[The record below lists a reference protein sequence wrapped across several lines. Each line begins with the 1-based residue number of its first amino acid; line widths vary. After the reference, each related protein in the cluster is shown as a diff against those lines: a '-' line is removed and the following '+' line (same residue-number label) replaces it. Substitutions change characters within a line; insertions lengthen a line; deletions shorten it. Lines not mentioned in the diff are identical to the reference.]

1 MKGFSFAAALAATVV
16 IPTGCS
22 TMFDRGGGT
31 PIARHHEGVYPG
43 VRSWPA
49 SAGEFLTRPVGN
61 GDFTHFG
68 VLALPFVAA
77 DRGLSA
83 GIDSTMLPAD
93 GVRFLTRPGEEPANP
108 PVH

>member
-1 MKGFSFAAALAATVV
+1 MKGFTFAAALAAPVV
-16 IPTGCS
+16 ITTGCS

-43 VRSWPA
+43 VRSGPA
-49 SAGEFLTRPVGN
+49 YAGEFLTRPVGN
-61 GDFTHFG
+61 GDLTHFG

-77 DRGLSA
+77 DLGLSA
-83 GIDSTMLPAD
+83 GIETVMLPVD
-93 GVRFLTRPGEEPANP
+93 GVHVLTRPCEEPANP